1 MFLNSLRISY
11 IDALVLIIFIP
22 CSFLCLLPESSP
34 PPSWLSFFSFCCCFP
49 FPTHWVCFGWPETP
63 QTGGY
68 RLWGQPTRSHI
79 VKGKPISWRSHELHM
94 MASQLGVWFVSA
106 TVLSVQKMFG
116 CSLSQGLLSVI
127 LPSLSLAWSLS
138 PGGNVIKSCPICG
151 CEPPGNLFS
160 LYPRA
165 SALTAIYCTHKDN
178 WCGLICTLIYA

>member
-11 IDALVLIIFIP
+11 IDALVLIIVIP

-34 PPSWLSFFSFCCCFP
+34 PPSWLSFFSFCCCCFL

-68 RLWGQPTRSHI
+68 RLWGQPTRSRI
-79 VKGKPISWRSHELHM
+79 FKGKPISWRSHELHM
-94 MASQLGVWFVSA
+94 MASQLAVWFVSA

-116 CSLSQGLLSVI
+116 CSLSKGLLSVI

-138 PGGNVIKSCPICG
+138 PGGNVIKKLSHLWLWTTWKFVLSVPTSFCINCHLLHTQKEIG
-151 CEPPGNLFS
+151 VVW
-160 LYPRA
+160 YV
-165 SALTAIYCTHKDN
+165 H
-178 WCGLICTLIYA
+178 